1 MVKLINGKTW
11 ADINNWS
18 KFFFG
23 LDPACSPILTLV
35 RFVVEPLPKNA
46 FRSIKIK
53 EMSKTG
59 FLNTLICPE
68 TKTRNQYQK
77 QIPETNTGNQYQKP
91 IPETNTKWIKSFFY
105 LLYPI
110 LWIRSILL
118 SSVNRYIT
126 LFSESTVKL
135 SFFAF
140 VAENTKL
147 GKSEIVLV
155 SFLLEVQ
162 DILT

>member
-35 RFVVEPLPKNA
+35 RFVVEPLPKNM

-59 FLNTLICPE
+59 FLNSLICPG
-68 TKTRNQYQK
+68 
-77 QIPETNTGNQYQKP
+77 TNTRNQYQKP
-91 IPETNTKWIKSFFY
+91 IPETNTRNQYQKPIPETNTRNQYQKPITETNTRNQYQKPIPEINTRNQYQKPIPNESKVSSIYFIPSFGLDHFCCP
-105 LLYPI
+105 L
-110 LWIRSILL
+110 
-118 SSVNRYIT
+118 
-126 LFSESTVKL
+126 
-135 SFFAF
+135 
-140 VAENTKL
+140 
-147 GKSEIVLV
+147 
-155 SFLLEVQ
+155 
-162 DILT
+162 